1 MTPGFV
7 RFSLAAR
14 AKSSSK
20 GCVGIIYLFLLSCGP
35 LIRIKKG
42 ASATALNTGAPSD
55 CAFNLQV
62 LSLDYPGLP
71 CPLRLTVA
79 NPRSFYFLR
88 QLLCPMDISFLVS
101 RNKTVEAFDFP
112 IRSKRHRE

>member
-14 AKSSSK
+14 AKSGSSD

-42 ASATALNTGAPSD
+42 ATATTLNTTPSD

-79 NPRSFYFLR
+79 NPRSFIF
-88 QLLCPMDISFLVS
+88 
-101 RNKTVEAFDFP
+101 
-112 IRSKRHRE
+112 